1 MIKDLVSILVPCYN
15 HSKFIERCLQSIIN
29 DNYPK
34 KEIIIIDD
42 GSKDNSV
49 EIIEAF
55 IRKHKLSESECILI
69 QQKNAGV
76 VKTLNNLIDLAKGEY
91 ITLLAS
97 DDELYENGIYKRV
110 EYLKKTNYS
119 AVVGNACVINDSDE
133 IIKEY
138 ASSQYFKG
146 KLKNLLNEKKF
157 YKELILQWC
166 IAGPCL
172 LLKSSVYNRIGKYDE
187 SFFVEDRD
195 FYLRLIENNLLG
207 YLPDTIACYRVH
219 GNNSTSANKKGIRIE
234 CARIN
239 IKHANSQKKLIYKYF
254 LKSYTIDLF
263 LLNKNLN
270 FLFNIHIIIRF
281 VIVYLIRCF

>member
-1 MIKDLVSILVPCYN
+1 ME
-15 HSKFIERCLQSIIN
+15 HS
-29 DNYPK
+29 
-34 KEIIIIDD
+34 
-42 GSKDNSV
+42 
-49 EIIEAF
+49 
-55 IRKHKLSESECILI
+55 LSESECKLI
-69 QQKNAGV
+69 QQENAGV
-76 VKTLNNLIDLAKGEY
+76 VKTLNRLIDLANGEY
-91 ITLLAS
+91 ITLIAS
-97 DDELYENGIYKRV
+97 DDKLFENGIYKRV
-110 EYLKKTNYS
+110 EFLKKTNYS
-119 AVVGNACVINDSDE
+119 AVIGNACVIDE
-133 IIKEY
+133 YDNIIKQY
-138 ASSQYFKG
+138 ASSQHFRG

-157 YKELILQWC
+157 YKELLLQWC
-166 IAGPCL
+166 VAGPCL
-172 LLKSSVYNRIGKYDE
+172 LLKSDVYKLIGKYDE